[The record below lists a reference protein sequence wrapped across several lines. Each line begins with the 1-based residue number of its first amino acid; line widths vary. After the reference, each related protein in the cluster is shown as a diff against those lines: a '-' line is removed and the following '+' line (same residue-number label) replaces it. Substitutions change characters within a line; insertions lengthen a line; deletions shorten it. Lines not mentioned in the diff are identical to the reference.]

1 MEDMTPSPRAP
12 EASAPPGHSRRQAQ
26 RTLDRLASSPDP
38 LDQPVGLIEHGRGL
52 IRTVRGASAAADGEG
67 LLADEEVHLLAAQP
81 LPLIDRTAELAAIR
95 RQLVEDG
102 VRLLT
107 LTGPAGVGKTRLAL
121 AAADQLAAYF
131 RDGVV
136 LVDLAPIREPHRV
149 VPAIAQA
156 LAFADAGPRPLVERL
171 RDYLHERTLLL
182 LLDNFEYVL
191 SAASRL
197 ADLLAVGPHVAMLVT
212 SRTPLHLRWEHVL
225 RVPPLPVPQLTPLPS
240 PGELAQVPA
249 VAFFL
254 ERARARRAD
263 FALSAALAPLV
274 AQLVV
279 HLDGLPLA
287 LELAAAR
294 LDALSLPL
302 LVQQLGDRLQ
312 VLESPMPDAPA
323 RQRSL
328 EAAIGWS
335 YDLLSDEEQRLFR
348 CLGIFAGRVT
358 LDAIAAVVADVRA
371 SARHT
376 VGDRVDEG
384 RVLPELLSLVEQSL
398 LLPARPAHLGWQ
410 QGGIGEEAVDEEDE
424 EAEPAFGELE
434 TVREYAAERLAAA
447 GELETA
453 RRAHA
458 HFFLG
463 LAEQAG
469 AQLRRRDQRA
479 WFFRLEREH
488 DNLRAALRWLLDRED
503 DPAERAAGLR
513 LAGALGYFWWLRG
526 YHTEGARWLKEALA
540 RSPHGDEETNPAGA
554 TVRTTALCWAGAL
567 LTLHGELERART
579 YLEEARSF
587 ARQWHDPASIARA
600 LTFLGQHAV
609 YAAEAERAVSLLEE
623 ALRCARALGEPHHV
637 GMALFF
643 LGVATHV
650 RGHATEAVVHYAEA
664 LGLFEAAGDERAA
677 GAIHVELG
685 VIAGQQDDLP
695 SALRHLRAALEA
707 SERLRDRWLLSL
719 GARAVL
725 TVVGA
730 EGDPVGRARLVGAAD
745 ALRQGTGGGRVPWE
759 PAGEGADRTAAAL
772 RTPVAEGEWGAAY
785 REGGALPA
793 REVAHLALH
802 LLDEVASSPSCAQAG
817 PAVPETLPQAATGSP
832 VGQLTGR
839 EAEVLRLV
847 AQGLANKAI
856 ARQLCISP
864 STVNYHLTAIFN
876 KLVVDT
882 RAQAVA
888 VATRR
893 GLL

>member
-12 EASAPPGHSRRQAQ
+12 EASAPPRHSRRLAQ
-26 RTLDRLASSPDP
+26 RTFDRLASSPDP

-52 IRTVRGASAAADGEG
+52 IRTVRGASAAVDGEG
-67 LLADEEVHLLAAQP
+67 LLADEEVRLLAAQP
-81 LPLIDRTAELAAIR
+81 LPLIDRTAELAVIR
-95 RQLVEDG
+95 RQLVEEG

-156 LAFADAGPRPLVERL
+156 LAFADAGPHPLVERL
-171 RDYLHERTLLL
+171 RDYLRGRTLLL

-191 SAASRL
+191 SAANRL

-240 PGELAQVPA
+240 PDELAQVPA

-312 VLESPMPDAPA
+312 VLESPMPDAPV

-328 EAAIGWS
+328 EVAIGWS
-335 YDLLSDEEQRLFR
+335 YDLLGDEEQRLFR
-348 CLGIFAGRVT
+348 CLGVFVGRVT

-371 SARHT
+371 SAPHT
-376 VGDRVDEG
+376 EGCRVDEG
-384 RVLPELLSLVEQSL
+384 SVLPELLSLAEQSL

-410 QGGIGEEAVDEEDE
+410 QGGIGEETFDEEDE

-458 HFFLG
+458 HFFLA
-463 LAEQAG
+463 LAERAD
-469 AQLRRRDQRA
+469 AQLHGRDQRA
-479 WFFRLEREH
+479 WFFRLDREH

-503 DPAERAAGLR
+503 DPAARAAGLR

-526 YHTEGARWLKEALA
+526 YHTEGARWLEEALVRA
-540 RSPHGDEETNPAGA
+540 PHGEQGDEVDPAGA
-554 TVRTTALCWAGAL
+554 TVRTMALCWAGAL

-579 YLEEARSF
+579 HLEEARSF
-587 ARQWHDPASIARA
+587 ARQRHDSACIARA
-600 LTFLGQHAV
+600 LTFLGQRAV
-609 YAAEAERAVSLLEE
+609 YAAETERAVPLLEE
-623 ALRCARALGEPHHV
+623 ALRCARALGEPFDV

-643 LGVATHV
+643 LGVATHAG
-650 RGHATEAVVHYAEA
+650 GHVTEAAVHYAEA
-664 LGLFEAAGDERAA
+664 LGLFEAAGDARLT
-677 GAIHVELG
+677 GAVHVELG
-685 VIAGQQDDLP
+685 VIAGQQDDMR

-725 TVVGA
+725 TVVGVQ
-730 EGDPVGRARLVGAAD
+730 GDPVGRARLVGAAD
-745 ALRQGTGGGRVPWE
+745 ALRQGTGGGRVP
-759 PAGEGADRTAAAL
+759 GESVGPDRTVAAL
-772 RTPVAEGEWGAAY
+772 RTPVPEGEREAAY
-785 REGGALPA
+785 REGCALAA
-793 REVAHLALH
+793 REVVHLALH
-802 LLDEVASSPSCAQAG
+802 FLDEVASSPSYPEAG
-817 PAVPETLPQAATGSP
+817 PPVLETSLQAAEAGHGGP
-832 VGQLTGR
+832 LTGR
-839 EAEVLRLV
+839 EVEVLRLV

>member
-12 EASAPPGHSRRQAQ
+12 EETNAPPGHSRRLSQL
-26 RTLDRLASSPDP
+26 TFDHLASSRDQLDQ
-38 LDQPVGLIEHGRGL
+38 LDQPVGP
-52 IRTVRGASAAADGEG
+52 
-67 LLADEEVHLLAAQP
+67 LAAQP

-95 RQLVEDG
+95 RQLVEEG

-121 AAADQLAAYF
+121 AAAEQLATYF

-136 LVDLAPIREPHRV
+136 LVDFAPIREPHRV

-156 LAFADAGPRPLVERL
+156 LTFADTGPRPLVERL
-171 RDYLHERTLLL
+171 RDYLHERTVLL
-182 LLDNFEYVL
+182 LLDNFEHVL

-197 ADLLAVGPHVAMLVT
+197 ANLLAVGPHVAMLVT

-225 RVPPLPVPQLTPLPS
+225 RVPPLLVPQLTPLPS
-240 PGELAQVPA
+240 LGDLAQVPA
-249 VAFFL
+249 IAFFL
-254 ERARARRAD
+254 ERAHARRAD

-294 LDALSLPL
+294 LDALSVPL

-328 EAAIGWS
+328 EAAVGWS
-335 YDLLSDEEQRLFR
+335 YDLLGDEERLLFR
-348 CLGIFAGRVT
+348 CLGVFVGRVS
-358 LDAIAAVVADVRA
+358 LDAITAVVADVRA
-371 SARHT
+371 SNGVERHT
-376 VGDRVDEG
+376 EGDRVDEG

-398 LLPARPAHLGWQ
+398 LLPARPVHPGWR
-410 QGGIGEEAVDEEDE
+410 QGGIGEEAADEEDE

-434 TVREYAAERLAAA
+434 TVREYAAERLAEA
-447 GELETA
+447 GELEMA

-458 HFFLG
+458 HFFLT
-463 LAEQAG
+463 LAERAN
-469 AQLRRRDQRA
+469 AQLRGRDQRT

-526 YHTEGARWLKEALA
+526 YHTEGARWLEEALA
-540 RSPHGDEETNPAGA
+540 RAPYREQGDEGDPAG
-554 TVRTTALCWAGAL
+554 TSVRTLALRWAGAL
-567 LTLHGELERART
+567 LTLHGELERARA

-587 ARQWHDPASIARA
+587 AQQWHDPAGIALA
-600 LTFLGQHAV
+600 LTFLGQCGV
-609 YAAEAERAVSLLEE
+609 YDADVERAVLLLEE
-623 ALRCARALGEPHHV
+623 ALRGARTLGEPFHV

-643 LGVATHV
+643 LGVATHA
-650 RGHATEAVVHYAEA
+650 RGHAVEASVHYAEA
-664 LGLFEAAGDERAA
+664 LSLFKAAGDERVA
-677 GAIHVELG
+677 GAVHVELG
-685 VIAGQQDDLP
+685 VIASQQGDLL

-719 GARAVL
+719 GARGAL
-725 TVVGA
+725 AVVGVQS
-730 EGDPVGRARLVGAAD
+730 DPVGLLRLVGAAD

-759 PAGEGADRTAAAL
+759 SVGPDQTVAAL
-772 RTPVAEGEWGAAY
+772 LTNVPEGEREAAY
-785 REGGALPA
+785 REGRALPA
-793 REVAHLALH
+793 AEVVHLALR
-802 LLDEVASSPSCAQAG
+802 LLDEAASSPSCAEAV
-817 PAVPETLPQAATGSP
+817 PVVPETLPQAAGGSP
-832 VGQLTGR
+832 GGQLTGR
-839 EAEVLRLV
+839 EVEVLRLV

-856 ARQLCISP
+856 ARQLYISP
-864 STVNYHLTAIFN
+864 STVNYHLTVIFN

-888 VATRR
+888 VASRQ

>member
-1 MEDMTPSPRAP
+1 MTPFHRAP
-12 EASAPPGHSRRQAQ
+12 DVSPPGAHSQ
-26 RTLDRLASSPDP
+26 RLPQLASDHLAASRDRIDTSQLSRGGSGAHASPY
-38 LDQPVGLIEHGRGL
+38 
-52 IRTVRGASAAADGEG
+52 GEDL
-67 LLADEEVHLLAAQP
+67 LLAGEEVRLLAAQP
-81 LPLIDRTAELAAIR
+81 LPLIDRTAELAAIC

-121 AAADQLAAYF
+121 AAADQLATHF

-136 LVDLAPIREPHRV
+136 LVDLAPIREPQRV

-156 LAFADAGPRPLVERL
+156 VAFADAGPRPLAERL
-171 RDYLHERTLLL
+171 RDYLRERTLLL
-182 LLDNFEYVL
+182 LLDNFEHVL
-191 SAASRL
+191 SAASQL
-197 ADLLAVGPHVAMLVT
+197 AALLAAGTHVAMLVT

-225 RVPPLPVPQLTPLPS
+225 RVPPLPVPKLTPLPS
-240 PGELAQVPA
+240 PDELAQVPA

-335 YDLLSDEEQRLFR
+335 YDLLGDEEQRLFR
-348 CLGIFAGRVT
+348 CLGVFAGRVT
-358 LDAIAAVVADVRA
+358 LDAIAAVVADVPA

-376 VGDRVDEG
+376 EGGRVDAG
-384 RVLPELLSLVEQSL
+384 RVLPELLSLAEQSL

-424 EAEPAFGELE
+424 EAAPAFGELE

-458 HFFLG
+458 HFFLA
-463 LAEQAG
+463 LAERAD
-469 AQLRRRDQRA
+469 AQLHGRDQRA

-488 DNLRAALRWLLDRED
+488 DNLRAALQWLLDRED
-503 DPAERAAGLR
+503 DPGERAAGLR

-526 YHTEGARWLKEALA
+526 YHTEGARWLEEALA
-540 RSPHGDEETNPAGA
+540 HAPHREQGDEEADPAGA
-554 TVRTTALCWAGAL
+554 TVRAMALRWAGAL
-567 LTLHGELERART
+567 LTLHGDLERART

-587 ARQWHDPASIARA
+587 AQQWHDPAGIALA
-600 LTFLGQHAV
+600 LTFLGQCAV
-609 YAAEAERAVSLLEE
+609 HAAEAERAVSLLEE
-623 ALRCARALGEPHHV
+623 ALRCARALGEPYPV
-637 GMALFF
+637 GVALFF
-643 LGVATHV
+643 LGVATHA
-650 RGHATEAVVHYAEA
+650 RGHATEAAVHYAEA
-664 LGLFEAAGDERAA
+664 LGLFEAAGDERVA
-677 GAIHVELG
+677 GAVHVELG
-685 VIAGQQDDLP
+685 VIAGQQDDLR
-695 SALRHLRAALEA
+695 SALRHLRVALEA
-707 SERLRDRWLLSL
+707 SERLGDRWLLSL
-719 GARAVL
+719 GARAAL
-725 TVVGA
+725 AVVGVQ
-730 EGDPVGRARLVGAAD
+730 GDPVGRLRLVGAAD

-759 PAGEGADRTAAAL
+759 SAGEGPDRTAAAL
-772 RTPVAEGEWGAAY
+772 RTPVPEGEREAAY
-785 REGGALPA
+785 REGRALPA
-793 REVAHLALH
+793 REVVHLALH
-802 LLDEVASSPSCAQAG
+802 LLDEAASSPSYAEAG
-817 PAVPETLPQAATGSP
+817 PAVPETLPQAAAGSP
-832 VGQLTGR
+832 GGQLTGR
-839 EAEVLRLV
+839 EVEVLRLV